1 MCGKK
6 GEERTSSIANAVC
19 MDNYIIIIILL
30 LLDIIGSPGS
40 AIMQAKKKRM
50 GNYGNCTSNALP
62 VLEDN
67 MHVNASKV
75 QLELPAG

>member
-40 AIMQAKKKRM
+40 AIMQAKKKKEWAIM
-50 GNYGNCTSNALP
+50 VTAHL
-62 VLEDN
+62 
-67 MHVNASKV
+67 MHFQSWKITCMSMRLKYN
-75 QLELPAG
+75 